1 MEKVKKLVE
10 LAKAN
15 YEKAILVLVVLIL
28 AVAVGF
34 LYWLSGEEQKKANE
48 TTGNYVRKKLN
59 PPPALDMAAYD
70 QGLKVALNPPRVDF
84 GLPHKLFN
92 PVKWMRG
99 QDGKLIVDRSGKSV
113 GPEALKID
121 SIKPLNLVVR
131 LVSASNDSGTAGGA
145 SYVVELMAEA
155 ADRPEF
161 RKPRP
166 FTMKLDEKIRMPG
179 GTARNPNQLWLREVK
194 GKAEDPDGLVFELTE
209 TKERISVAKDKAFV
223 RAEAYVAEL
232 SYPPEGRQY
241 KGLRRDAFI
250 GFGGEDYK
258 IVEITENE
266 VVVSNRLNEKK
277 TRLKRTP

>member
-59 PPPALDMAAYD
+59 PPPAVDMAAYE

-113 GPEALKID
+113 GPEALNT
-121 SIKPLNLVVR
+121 SSRV
-131 LVSASNDSGTAGGA
+131 
-145 SYVVELMAEA
+145 
-155 ADRPEF
+155 
-161 RKPRP
+161 
-166 FTMKLDEKIRMPG
+166 
-179 GTARNPNQLWLREVK
+179 
-194 GKAEDPDGLVFELTE
+194 
-209 TKERISVAKDKAFV
+209 
-223 RAEAYVAEL
+223 
-232 SYPPEGRQY
+232 
-241 KGLRRDAFI
+241 GLRASR
-250 GFGGEDYK
+250 
-258 IVEITENE
+258 
-266 VVVSNRLNEKK
+266 VSSRVTAPLIRLL
-277 TRLKRTP
+277 RLRTSRGAQSMLRMVMMVSSGPR